1 MEELEE
7 LVSQYLKNLTLH
19 KMFAYIKD
27 GILVVTSD
35 SLIKKLQLEQ
45 SEIQTVSKDIFDD
58 DGELV
63 SVEYSDELVVTVP
76 FEDGMAYDEVIET
89 EIEWRICYENGE
101 IVPWEDS
108 EEKKAEDK
116 KTSEQIKAQEIV
128 RVAELKKRI
137 GELAIAKAAAIELD
151 ENADDISQ
159 ELNSLKEEYQSL
171 NS

>member
-89 EIEWRICYENGE
+89 EIE
-101 IVPWEDS
+101 
-108 EEKKAEDK
+108 
-116 KTSEQIKAQEIV
+116 
-128 RVAELKKRI
+128 
-137 GELAIAKAAAIELD
+137 
-151 ENADDISQ
+151 
-159 ELNSLKEEYQSL
+159 
-171 NS
+171 